1 MIREWGPEPAPTWIT
16 AVPSHRHPTLVANF
30 ARALAQ
36 TLNIEYCDA
45 VTIKSKREQQKLQEN
60 SFHQASNAAEA
71 FAVREDIVM
80 SGPCLLVD
88 DIVNSRWTFT
98 VIGKMLRAAGSGVV
112 RPVALAMTSGGSD
125 D

>member
-1 MIREWGPEPAPTWIT
+1 
-16 AVPSHRHPTLVANF
+16 
-30 ARALAQ
+30 
-36 TLNIEYCDA
+36 
-45 VTIKSKREQQKLQEN
+45 
-60 SFHQASNAAEA
+60 
-71 FAVREDIVM
+71 M

-88 DIVNSRWTFT
+88 DIVDSRWTFT